1 MRRKLRGMP
10 RKGSEIDPRYSV
22 LGLSANLF
30 RFRTPADADGGAE
43 GGAGAGAGAG
53 AGDAGAGAGAG
64 DAGKEK
70 TAAELKAELEDA
82 RKALK
87 AANSEA
93 ADKRKRL
100 EAFEKEK
107 AEKEEAEKSEA
118 QKLKERAEK
127 AEAAAQA
134 AQDAI
139 VQRDINDAIRDAARE
154 AGFIDVSDA
163 LQLVDRSAIKL
174 DGGKVTGAADA
185 VKALA
190 KSKAHLVK
198 QETGKKP
205 PPAAPG
211 AGAGQGKAKQSDA
224 DRTTVTPA
232 IAPSSRM

>member
-1 MRRKLRGMP
+1 MRRKNKGMRGSV
-10 RKGSEIDPRYSV
+10 SESDPRRSV
-22 LGLSANLF
+22 LGLSAKLF
-30 RFRTPADADGGAE
+30 RFRTPADGDAGGAGGAGGGGAE
-43 GGAGAGAGAG
+43 GDSGN
-53 AGDAGAGAGAG
+53 D
-64 DAGKEK
+64 DVKDK
-70 TAAELKAELEDA
+70 TVEQLKAELKEA
-82 RKALK
+82 RKILS
-87 AANSEA
+87 AANFQAVQE
-93 ADKRKRL
+93 RKKL

-190 KSKAHLVK
+190 KSKTHLVK
-198 QETGKKP
+198 SPDKKA

-211 AGAGQGKAKQSDA
+211 AGAGQGKAKPSDA